1 MRRRSCSLTSTNTLA
16 DLRRKSLS
24 GARKTW
30 LSRAPTNE
38 HVPGKQQKS
47 MSKRLTA
54 KLTPYGFVLPALIV
68 LLAFKVGP
76 VLVSIYGSM
85 FKTGAKNVTFFVGLK
100 N

>member
-1 MRRRSCSLTSTNTLA
+1 MA
-16 DLRRKSLS
+16 
-24 GARKTW
+24 
-30 LSRAPTNE
+30 

-47 MSKRLTA
+47 MSKRLTV

-100 N
+100 NYIDLFQDDIFYIIHRGME

>member
-1 MRRRSCSLTSTNTLA
+1 MA
-16 DLRRKSLS
+16 
-24 GARKTW
+24 
-30 LSRAPTNE
+30 

-76 VLVSIYGSM
+76 VLVSIY
-85 FKTGAKNVTFFVGLK
+85 
-100 N
+100 